1 MRIVPG
7 QWVANSHEGWVMS
20 LWHVVLRRHHHPW
33 SSTLGRRRWRTHS
46 AWLRLVSTR
55 ERLMAHT
62 QAWWGI
68 ERWLSLLSRHE
79 SHEIFTRL
87 LLLLLHGCG
96 MHRCLLLLVLKQEM
110 RSANATHGLTQRE
123 NWVGALNLGV
133 VMSSCAEG
141 TVF

>member
-1 MRIVPG
+1 M
-7 QWVANSHEGWVMS
+7 
-20 LWHVVLRRHHHPW
+20 
-33 SSTLGRRRWRTHS
+33 
-46 AWLRLVSTR
+46 
-55 ERLMAHT
+55 
-62 QAWWGI
+62 
-68 ERWLSLLSRHE
+68 LSRHE

-133 VMSSCAEG
+133 VMVNKLLDHLDRL
-141 TVF
+141 VFEVFVC